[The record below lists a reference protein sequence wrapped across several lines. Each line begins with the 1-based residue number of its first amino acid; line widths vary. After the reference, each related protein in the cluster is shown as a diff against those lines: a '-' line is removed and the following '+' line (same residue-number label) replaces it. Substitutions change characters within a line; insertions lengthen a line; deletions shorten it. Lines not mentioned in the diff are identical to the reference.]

1 MTFNNAQQILFC
13 DDNTQVSMDNKV
25 QVTTIHPCYEYKSAY
40 VKKFIILLLYNI
52 PMVVIKNIKK
62 F

>member
-25 QVTTIHPCYEYKSAY
+25 QVSCIHSCYEYKRALEH
-40 VKKFIILLLYNI
+40 FIILLQYNI
-52 PMVVIKNIKK
+52 PMVVIKNIKN